1 MSNDFE
7 KCMQIAEFAQKN
19 QQDRRQYEF
28 KIFISYMTL
37 LVLAIWKTKEIG
49 KIDNACIIV
58 GIVVGLSYLAYFVW
72 CLRLALANYN
82 DETRRNYYL
91 AIAED
96 RLNNIKPVPTEYP
109 RPPSDKI
116 MMGSKLKKAWSPFW
130 NNWSIWFTALLPA
143 LLVVVLAFRLC
154 CCYENIVLIVI
165 GIALIF
171 FIILAIIFCDT
182 SSKRKDK

>member
-1 MSNDFE
+1 MSNNFE

-37 LVLAIWKTKEIG
+37 LALGIWKAKEIG
-49 KIDNACIIV
+49 KIDNEGIIV
-58 GIVVGLSYLAYFVW
+58 GIVVGFSYLAYFVW
-72 CLRLALANYN
+72 CLKLALANYN

-116 MMGSKLKKAWSPFW
+116 MTRSKLKKVWSPFW
-130 NNWSIWFTALLPA
+130 SNWSIWFTALLPF
-143 LLVVVLAFRLC
+143 LLVVVLVLRLC
-154 CCYENIVLIVI
+154 GCVLMVI
-165 GIALIF
+165 GIAFIF
-171 FIILAIIFCDT
+171 FIMLAIIFCET

>member
-1 MSNDFE
+1 MSNNFE

-37 LVLAIWKTKEIG
+37 LALGIWKAKEIG
-49 KIDNACIIV
+49 KIDNEGIIV
-58 GIVVGLSYLAYFVW
+58 GIVVGFLLLSL
-72 CLRLALANYN
+72 LRFGVLNWHWQIIMMKLG
-82 DETRRNYYL
+82 ENYYL

-116 MMGSKLKKAWSPFW
+116 MTRSKLKKVWSPFW
-130 NNWSIWFTALLPA
+130 SNWSIWFTALLP
-143 LLVVVLAFRLC
+143 
-154 CCYENIVLIVI
+154 
-165 GIALIF
+165 F
-171 FIILAIIFCDT
+171 FIGCGVGVAAVWMCLNGNWNSVYLFYYACNHIL
-182 SSKRKDK
+182 